1 MVSVRTYNQV
11 LPCPPNSGY
20 AITNGHM
27 VPKYSAISSQT
38 AGILTEAGNNLPRSI
53 AAAARLTKG
62 PRVLVTHFQP
72 IRAGYLNW
80 HNVYAAHG
88 LSLAVCEPVAN
99 TNASGSEGSEGMC
112 GLG

>member
-1 MVSVRTYNQV
+1 MIS
-11 LPCPPNSGY
+11 SGQ
-20 AITNGHM
+20 M
-27 VPKYSAISSQT
+27 VPKYPAIMPHS
-38 AGILTEAGNNLPRSI
+38 AGILREAGNNLPRSI

-62 PRVLVTHFQP
+62 PRVLVTHFQS